1 MAAGAGSSSRQ
12 FGSSMQYG
20 FRAGIN
26 QSASRGS
33 NIVMQ
38 ASNNDVTAETS
49 SDKDENLL
57 NKPMT

>member
-1 MAAGAGSSSRQ
+1 MAAGGASNSRQ
-12 FGSSMQYG
+12 FANSMQYG

-26 QSASRGS
+26 QSAQRGS
-33 NIVMQ
+33 SIVMQ
-38 ASNNDVTAETS
+38 ASNDVTAETS

>member
-26 QSASRGS
+26 QSAQRGS
-33 NIVMQ
+33 SLVMQ
-38 ASNNDVTAETS
+38 ASNDVTAETS